1 MSGAALSFRTLL
13 LAALWVA
20 ATAPRAHAQTD
31 PLAGDP
37 PDTTSATDDYVSTAA
52 PTREAPR
59 APEQETEPASD
70 AEPAA
75 DEEDDDEV
83 VHEPHRHA
91 IFAYPY
97 SLLRRGIVLG
107 YEYAVPDTRLGLIV
121 EYSFERRA
129 RGDFR
134 STASG
139 FGLGW
144 RFYFMG
150 KSRFGNFRGRACVG
164 PFIGG
169 MGSLRIVGVR
179 EADGRDAVGRATRAT
194 AEGQLGVRFPIRA
207 KAELSMLA
215 TAGLNT
221 DFVGGLALQLRPSVG
236 FALTVGM
243 LL

>member
-1 MSGAALSFRTLL
+1 MSRASLSLRSLLLSTLL
-13 LAALWVA
+13 LHMASGHAGAQADPASEDPVTNASVASDVPELAA
-20 ATAPRAHAQTD
+20 ATGAGSD
-31 PLAGDP
+31 PDE
-37 PDTTSATDDYVSTAA
+37 AT
-52 PTREAPR
+52 
-59 APEQETEPASD
+59 
-70 AEPAA
+70 
-75 DEEDDDEV
+75 EV

-91 IFAYPY
+91 IFLYPY
-97 SLLRRGIVLG
+97 SLMRRGFVAG
-107 YEYAVPDTRLGLIV
+107 YEYAVPQTRLGLIV

-150 KSRFGNFRGRACVG
+150 RSRFGNFDGRACVG

-179 EADGRDAVGRATRAT
+179 DANGRDVVGRATRGT
-194 AEGQLGVRFPIRA
+194 AEAQLGVRFPIRA
-207 KAELSMLA
+207 KAELSTLF

-221 DFVGGLALQLRPSVG
+221 DFVGGLALQLRPTVG
-236 FALTVGM
+236 FAFTLGV

>member
-1 MSGAALSFRTLL
+1 MTGVSLIFRVALLGALL
-13 LAALWVA
+13 FP
-20 ATAPRAHAQTD
+20 ATARTALAQED
-31 PLAGDP
+31 AASVEA
-37 PDTTSATDDYVSTAA
+37 PDTEATEIYVSTAA
-52 PTREAPR
+52 PTGEARPTEE
-59 APEQETEPASD
+59 PEAQPETDEASD
-70 AEPAA
+70 EG
-75 DEEDDDEV
+75 DEV

-97 SLLRRGIVLG
+97 SLLRRGIVVG

-150 KSRFGNFRGRACVG
+150 KSRFGSFSGRACVG

-169 MGSLRIVGVR
+169 MGSLRVVGVR
-179 EADGRDAVGRATRAT
+179 DANGRDVVGRATRAT

-207 KAELSMLA
+207 KAELSTLF
-215 TAGLNT
+215 TAALNT

-236 FALTVGM
+236 FALTLGV